1 MSQAMR
7 THPDISLL
15 IISLLQDV
23 NRPVAAYVFLVVY
36 STSSPI
42 SSLCISV
49 GKTFVAPWTENL
61 SQISKLFPI
70 NVKPSNG
77 NKSAPATLCQWSEV
91 LEHPGLMLC
100 LTHTTGLPIVLMV
113 QPDNISVSN

>member
-1 MSQAMR
+1 MYPTA
-7 THPDISLL
+7 
-15 IISLLQDV
+15 
-23 NRPVAAYVFLVVY
+23 
-36 STSSPI
+36 SPTC
-42 SSLCISV
+42 LPCIST
-49 GKTFVAPWTENL
+49 GNTLVAPWTENL

-100 LTHTTGLPIVLMV
+100 LIHTTGLPIVLMI
-113 QPDNISVSN
+113 QPGDISVSIYCRKFVGKYI

>member
-1 MSQAMR
+1 MSTDLSQL
-7 THPDISLL
+7 TC
-15 IISLLQDV
+15 
-23 NRPVAAYVFLVVY
+23 FW
-36 STSSPI
+36 
-42 SSLCISV
+42 LCIPHRHQYLRFVSASLA

>member
-1 MSQAMR
+1 MYL
-7 THPDISLL
+7 TG
-15 IISLLQDV
+15 
-23 NRPVAAYVFLVVY
+23 
-36 STSSPI
+36 SPTC
-42 SSLCISV
+42 LPCIST

-100 LTHTTGLPIVLMV
+100 LTHTTGLPIVLMI
-113 QPDNISVSN
+113 QPGDISVSIYCIKIFMI